1 MTSYGTDV
9 GAPDNPLDRER
20 TATRSHV
27 VLVALASLALA
38 WAGFQASEWTR
49 ERLDASDESAALREE
64 SNQLNARADRLE
76 QQDTMLY
83 VQYLLAAEAGR
94 QEEAAELFD
103 LLRPELQAYVRSAP
117 TNDNGVPLSPPFDS
131 PGYDAQEIRQESER
145 VREERQDVD
154 GRGAEASRNVARYGA
169 MGVFFAV
176 SLVVAGIS
184 SRFEDPY
191 RRVLHVLAR
200 TLLAIGLVLLVLTPM
215 SFRAP

>member
-1 MTSYGTDV
+1 MKSEGTGV
-9 GAPDNPLDRER
+9 GAPSDPLADER
-20 TATRSHV
+20 RATRSHV

-38 WAGFQASEWTR
+38 WAGFQASEWAR

-64 SNQLNARADRLE
+64 SNQLSARADRLE
-76 QQDTMLY
+76 QQDTVLY
-83 VQYLLAAEAGR
+83 VQYVLAVEAGQ
-94 QEEAAELFD
+94 QEESAELFD

-117 TNDNGVPLSPPFDS
+117 TDDNGVPLSPPFDS
-131 PGYDAQEIRQESER
+131 PGYDAQVIRQESER
-145 VREERQDVD
+145 VRGDRQEVD

-176 SLVVAGIS
+176 SLVVAGIA

-191 RRVLHVLAR
+191 RWVLHVLAR
-200 TLLAIGLVLLVLTPM
+200 TLLAIGLVFLVLTPM

>member
-103 LLRPELQAYVRSAP
+103 LLRPELQAYVQSAP

-131 PGYDAQEIRQESER
+131 PGYDAQVIRQESER
-145 VREERQDVD
+145 VRAERQDVD

-169 MGVFFAV
+169 RGVFFAV